1 MAFTQ
6 RLEGRNLLLVAFGLA
21 ISLIIGVVAGIQPRY
36 GVAAALGLTFAG
48 AVLANVT
55 VGVVMFTLLSFLEVV
70 NAGSGAVSF
79 IKLAG
84 LIVFLSWFAA
94 QTTRSRSGGASRS
107 LLASS
112 PVLCAG
118 VVAFV
123 TWSGMSVAW
132 AVRSGTAFSST
143 YRFLLDVLLFPIVFG
158 AVRRREHLV
167 WVMGAFVAGAV
178 ISAMIGLLQSGGARL
193 AGGIGDFD
201 GEAALLVAALTLD
214 VGLIAALPRGS
225 AARSLAFLGAVVMG
239 VALLD
244 TGSRGGVVALATVL
258 VAAVLFGGRWRGR
271 AAVVAL
277 LVAVLVPFYVV
288 ALAPSGAV
296 QHLNSGSSTG
306 RTDLWRV
313 GLKMW
318 EANPVAGVGSGNFA
332 SAAIDYVETSG
343 PLSRADIIVDVP
355 HVAHNTYLEIL
366 DELGVP
372 GLLAFLTIAIASIA
386 SALRAARLYERAG
399 DKTFELVSR
408 SLALAVIALLAADFF
423 ITNEYEHLL
432 WLLLALPAALLAV
445 ARAETRTTA
454 R

>member
-1 MAFTQ
+1 MAFAQ
-6 RLEGRNLLLVAFGLA
+6 RLEGRNLVLVAFSLA
-21 ISLIIGVVAGIQPRY
+21 ISLVIGVAAGIQPRY

-55 VGVVMFTLLSFLEVV
+55 AGVVLFTLLSFLEIV

-84 LIVFLSWFAA
+84 VIVLLSWLAA
-94 QTTRSRSGGASRS
+94 QATRSRSGRASRS
-107 LLASS
+107 LLSSS
-112 PVLCAG
+112 PVLSAG

-132 AVRSGTAFSST
+132 AVKSGTAFSST

-158 AVRRREHLV
+158 AIRRRQHVV
-167 WVMGAFVAGAV
+167 WLLAAFVAGGLV
-178 ISAMIGLLQSGGARL
+178 SATIGLLQSGGARL

-201 GEAALLVAALTLD
+201 GEAALLGAAMTLD

-225 AARSLAFLGAVVMG
+225 AVRSLAFLAVPIMGA
-239 VALLD
+239 ALLD
-244 TGSRGGVVALATVL
+244 TGSRGGVVALVAVL
-258 VAAVLFGGRWRGR
+258 IAAILFGGRWRAR
-271 AAVVAL
+271 AAGVAL
-277 LVAVLVPFYVV
+277 LVAVLVPFYVI

-313 GLKMW
+313 GVRMW

-332 SAAIDYVETSG
+332 VAAIDYVETSG

-386 SALRAARLYERAG
+386 SSLRAARLYERAG

-408 SLALAVIALLAADFF
+408 SVTLGLLALLSADFF

-432 WLLLALPAALLAV
+432 WLLLALPPALLAV
-445 ARAETRTTA
+445 ARSDTRATA
-454 R
+454 G

>member
-6 RLEGRNLLLVAFGLA
+6 RLEGRNLLLVAFALA
-21 ISLIIGVVAGIQPRY
+21 ISLIVGLAAGIQPRY

-48 AVLANVT
+48 AVLANLT
-55 VGVVMFTLLSFLEVV
+55 VGVVLFTLLSFLEVV

-94 QTTRSRSGGASRS
+94 QATRSRSGRASRS

-132 AVRSGTAFSST
+132 AVRSGTAFSSS

-158 AVRRREHLV
+158 ALRRREHLV
-167 WVMGAFVAGAV
+167 WVMAAFVAGAV

-201 GEAALLVAALTLD
+201 GEAALLVAAMTLD

-225 AARSLAFLGAVVMG
+225 AARSLALLGALIMG

-244 TGSRGGVVALATVL
+244 TGSRGGVVALAAVL
-258 VAAVLFGGRWRGR
+258 VAAILFGGRWRGR
-271 AAVVAL
+271 AAAVAL
-277 LVAVLVPFYVV
+277 VVAVLVPFYVI

-332 SAAIDYVETSG
+332 LAAVDYVQTSG

-408 SLALAVIALLAADFF
+408 SVALGVLALLAADFF

-445 ARAETRTTA
+445 ARFETRTTA